1 MENTNNIMEVNT
13 NEVMDV
19 AESVA
24 PKNHDFLKG
33 SILGVGATVG
43 IYGAIKVGG
52 MIFKKVKAKAAKKEA
67 KPEPETVTAEVV
79 EEEETK

>member
-1 MENTNNIMEVNT
+1 MENNTIMDVNT

-19 AESVA
+19 AESTPV
-24 PKNHDFLKG
+24 KDRSFLKG
-33 SILGVGATVG
+33 SLVGVGATVG
-43 IYGAIKVGG
+43 IYGAIKVGKL
-52 MIFKKVKAKAAKKEA
+52 IYKKVKSKTDKKEA